1 MVGKTCH
8 KKYIYIYLKN
18 RREKEMKKESHNGF
32 KVLLV
37 LVAIS
42 RNRNEHKREQ
52 LNWSRECNLRKR
64 NFKNIKSIITGN
76 YRK

>member
-1 MVGKTCH
+1 MEATIGWEKCH
-8 KKYIYIYLKN
+8 KREKKLKN
-18 RREKEMKKESHNGF
+18 RREKEMKKESHKGF

-52 LNWSRECNLRKR
+52 LNWSRERK
-64 NFKNIKSIITGN
+64 
-76 YRK
+76 